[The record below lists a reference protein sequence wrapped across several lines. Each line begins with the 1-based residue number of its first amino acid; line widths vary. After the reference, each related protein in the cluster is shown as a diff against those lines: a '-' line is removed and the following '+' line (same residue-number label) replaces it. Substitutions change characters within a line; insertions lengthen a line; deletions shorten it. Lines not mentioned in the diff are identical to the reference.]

1 MSLAKRGSM
10 EPTPTPPAL
19 TNDRLIDIYNWCNGN
34 QDECDDPSVSEIRW
48 LVEQVHALTAARDEA
63 QQLRERAEADADDAI
78 AQQLAAV
85 KRADAAEAQLAE
97 RTRERDEAREARIRA
112 EADADDAI
120 AFQLAAVKRAEA
132 AEARLTETLEKV
144 DELRREW
151 ESSTSRE
158 ASTFAE
164 LLERRQQLTET
175 QRVVEAAK
183 AVVKVARPAFPK
195 TPYRDALCVLR
206 DALDSLATSAPAKG

>member
-48 LVEQVHALTAARDEA
+48 LVEQVRALTAARDEA

-97 RTRERDEAREARIRA
+97 RTRELDEARSERDAAQKAISYASEQAHLEWTRA
-112 EADADDAI
+112 E
-120 AFQLAAVKRAEA
+120 KAEA
-132 AEARLTETLEKV
+132 ALAPLRAVVEQARV
-144 DELRREW
+144 VVA
-151 ESSTSRE
+151 RE
-158 ASTFAE
+158 A
-164 LLERRQQLTET
+164 ERVPAGGT
-175 QRVVEAAK
+175 
-183 AVVKVARPAFPK
+183 AVQH
-195 TPYRDALCVLR
+195 
-206 DALDSLATSAPAKG
+206 LD